1 MIQVE
6 RILCPI
12 DFSESS
18 VLAYAYAESIAWH
31 YKATLLVQHVI
42 FSLTPYYPYHA
53 FPDAY
58 DDVCRTLRAEA
69 DQQLQEFAK
78 THNCHGV
85 QIECTVQ
92 DGDVTDL
99 ILEVAGHRAVNLIVM
114 GTHGLRGLDH
124 LTLGSVTE
132 KVLRK
137 ARCPVLAVRK
147 PAHHLAARAG
157 VPELVELKRIL
168 YCTDFSEHSE
178 QAWEHAVS
186 LAAEYHAE
194 LTLLHVLEDIL
205 SSSDIE
211 DETAKALERL
221 EKQISPRAH
230 KNVVTKPVVRIG
242 KAYQQII
249 QLAVESQTDL
259 VIMGVRGRHAL
270 DLAVFGSTTYRVVQ
284 SGPCPVLVVHTANDR
299 EGSMGKAWA
308 VEGRS
313 LSPAVRHEGAETR
326 SRV

>member
-1 MIQVE
+1 MPSIE
-6 RILCPI
+6 RILCPF

-18 VLAYAYAESIAWH
+18 VLAYRYAESIAWH
-31 YKATLLVQHVI
+31 YKATLLLQHVI

-58 DDVCRTLRAEA
+58 DEICRKLRADA
-69 DQQLQEFAK
+69 GQQLQEFAK
-78 THNCHGV
+78 THNCRGV

-99 ILEVAGHRAVNLIVM
+99 ILEVAEHRGVNLIVM
-114 GTHGLRGLDH
+114 GTHGLQGLDH

-147 PAHHLAARAG
+147 PAHDSAAQAG
-157 VPELVELKRIL
+157 VPELVEVQRIL
-168 YCTDFSEHSE
+168 YCTDFSQYSE

-194 LTLLHVLEDIL
+194 LTLLHVLEDMSGL
-205 SSSDIE
+205 SDIE
-211 DETAKALERL
+211 GETAKVLEGL
-221 EKQISPRAH
+221 EKQISPWAH
-230 KNVVTKPVVRIG
+230 QNLVTKPVVRIG

-249 QLAVESQTDL
+249 QLALESHTDL

-270 DLAVFGSTTYRVVQ
+270 DRIVFGSTTYRVVQ
-284 SGPCPVLVVHTANDR
+284 SGPCPVLVVHIAKDR
-299 EGSMGKAWA
+299 EANEGK
-308 VEGRS
+308 V
-313 LSPAVRHEGAETR
+313 
-326 SRV
+326 